1 MMVLLAVGIGL
12 GAIGLVAV
20 VMAIPISDSSFGNG
34 LLISGVI
41 VACTGFVLVGLALA
55 VRDLKKALAG
65 SPVRDVDVRL
75 ARPKAQASP
84 NPLFPPQPG
93 NAGRADVAAPER
105 AEASPQGP
113 AESPPWADE
122 TATRGRA
129 HPAVPETV
137 APVVEPPP
145 APPQPERPAR
155 RNLLFSIK
163 RRDRVEPEIDAA
175 PVPRTALE
183 SEPAVSFENA
193 WPQSPRADLDT
204 LRGEAAPDIRPG
216 TEPAPAPDTPEL
228 EPVADGLTVVKSG
241 VVDGMSYT
249 LFSDGSI
256 EARLS
261 GEDPIR
267 FGSLDAL
274 RTYLD
279 QRQ

>member
-1 MMVLLAVGIGL
+1 MMLLLAIGIGL
-12 GAIGLVAV
+12 GAMGLIAIAI
-20 VMAIPISDSSFGNG
+20 AIPIVDSSLGNG
-34 LLISGVI
+34 LLISGVT
-41 VACTGFVLVGLALA
+41 VTCSGFLLVGLGLA

-65 SPVRDVDVRL
+65 APPREVDVHPVTVKTRSS
-75 ARPKAQASP
+75 A

-93 NAGRADVAAPER
+93 HSSPADAVVSAPDEAPQPTGPAEPSSWAGDAGARGGVHPAAPEV
-105 AEASPQGP
+105 A
-113 AESPPWADE
+113 
-122 TATRGRA
+122 
-129 HPAVPETV
+129 
-137 APVVEPPP
+137 APVVEQPP

-163 RRDRVEPEIDAA
+163 RRDKTEPESA
-175 PVPRTALE
+175 PVPKTALE

-193 WPQSPRADLDT
+193 WPQSPRAELEP
-204 LRGEAAPDIRPG
+204 RRAAAAPDIRPG
-216 TEPAPAPDTPEL
+216 AEPLVDAP
-228 EPVADGLTVVKSG
+228 ADGLTVVKSG

-256 EARLS
+256 EARLP

-279 QRQ
+279 ERQ

>member
-1 MMVLLAVGIGL
+1 MMLLLAIGIGL
-12 GAIGLVAV
+12 GVMGLIAIAI
-20 VMAIPISDSSFGNG
+20 AIPIVDSSLGNG
-34 LLISGVI
+34 LLISGVT
-41 VACTGFVLVGLALA
+41 VTCSGFLLVGLGLA

-65 SPVRDVDVRL
+65 APLGEADVHPVTVK
-75 ARPKAQASP
+75 ARASA

-93 NAGRADVAAPER
+93 HSSQAGAAISAP
-105 AEASPQGP
+105 AEAPQPAGP
-113 AESPPWADE
+113 AEPPSWAED
-122 TATRGRA
+122 AASRGGV
-129 HPAVPETV
+129 HPSAPEVAVPPP
-137 APVVEPPP
+137 APAVEPPA

-163 RRDRVEPEIDAA
+163 RRDKTESESA
-175 PVPRTALE
+175 PVPKTALE

-193 WPQSPRADLDT
+193 WPQSPRAELEPRRT
-204 LRGEAAPDIRPG
+204 AAAPDIRPG
-216 TEPAPAPDTPEL
+216 AQPLADAP
-228 EPVADGLTVVKSG
+228 ADGLTVVKSG

-256 EARLS
+256 EARLP

>member
-1 MMVLLAVGIGL
+1 MMLLLAIGIGL
-12 GAIGLVAV
+12 GAMGLI
-20 VMAIPISDSSFGNG
+20 AIAIAFPIVDSSLGNG
-34 LLISGVI
+34 LLISGVT
-41 VACTGFVLVGLALA
+41 VTCTGFLLAGLGLA

-65 SPVRDVDVRL
+65 APLREVDVHPVTVK
-75 ARPKAQASP
+75 ARTSA

-93 NAGRADVAAPER
+93 HSSQADAVTSAPAEAPQPTGPAEPPSWTGDAGARAGVHPAAPEV
-105 AEASPQGP
+105 
-113 AESPPWADE
+113 
-122 TATRGRA
+122 
-129 HPAVPETV
+129 AVPPP

-145 APPQPERPAR
+145 SPQPERPAR

-163 RRDRVEPEIDAA
+163 RREKTEPESA
-175 PVPRTALE
+175 PVPKTALE

-193 WPQSPRADLDT
+193 WPQSPRAELEP
-204 LRGEAAPDIRPG
+204 RRAAAAPDIRPRA
-216 TEPAPAPDTPEL
+216 EPLVDAPAE
-228 EPVADGLTVVKSG
+228 GLTVVKSG

-256 EARLS
+256 EARLP